1 MELQGKKIEFN
12 LEEFVPLLLS
22 NKQEG
27 FRLIGERFLNAVME
41 KEFEAFIGA
50 GKHERSENRIDY
62 RNGHKERQLKTT
74 LGELNLLRP
83 YARSGRFETKLFENY
98 TRIDKALA
106 SIIVE
111 GYLKGISTR
120 KVESV
125 LGELDIDLSHSTVSN
140 LSLELDELI
149 TEFKTSPL
157 REYYPY
163 LYVDALYLK
172 VFNGSRF
179 VSQAVM
185 IAIGVNEEGYREILD
200 IDIMYEESYP
210 TYLGF
215 FDALKERGLSKVDLI
230 ISDGHKGIKKAAGES
245 FSGSSWQL
253 CSVHFKRNLMKIV
266 PKKSLNEVV
275 EYLNDILK
283 SKTTDEAHSLT
294 HGMIAIYEDRFPKLA
309 KYLSDNLGDMMT
321 FLSFPKKHHRKIHS
335 TNLVERFNREIKRRT
350 KVVGAFP
357 SEGSALR
364 LLIPLAVDTNAKWM
378 DRKYVSWENLEHDYE
393 VDEEFTE
400 KGLFK
405 ILCQSGKIT
414 NTQGET
420 HEDRSRC

>member
-1 MELQGKKIEFN
+1 MELTGKKIEFD

-27 FRLIGERFLNAVME
+27 FRLIGERFLNTVME

-50 GKHERSENRIDY
+50 GKHERSKERVDY

-98 TRIDKALA
+98 SRIDKALA

-120 KVESV
+120 KVEGV
-125 LGELDIDLSHSTVSN
+125 LSELDIELSHTTVSN
-140 LSLELDELI
+140 LSYELDELI
-149 TEFKTSPL
+149 TEFRTSPL
-157 REYYPY
+157 KKYYPY

-185 IAIGVNEEGYREILD
+185 IAIGVNEDGYREVLD
-200 IDIMYEESYP
+200 IDIMDEESYGS
-210 TYLGF
+210 YLGF
-215 FDALKERGLSKVDLI
+215 FETLKERGISKVDLI
-230 ISDGHKGIKKAAGES
+230 ISDGHRGIKRAASES
-245 FSGSSWQL
+245 FNGSSWQL

-266 PKKSLNEVV
+266 PKKSLNEVLN
-275 EYLNDILK
+275 YLNDVLK
-283 SKTTDEAHSLT
+283 AKSIDEAHSLG
-294 HGMIAIYEDRFPKLA
+294 HGMIATYEEKFPRLA
-309 KYLSDNLGDMMT
+309 KYLTDNLGDMMT
-321 FLSFPKKHHRKIHS
+321 FLAFPKRHHRKIHS
-335 TNLVERFNREIKRRT
+335 TNLVERFNKEVKRRT

-357 SEGSALR
+357 SIGSVLR
-364 LLIPLAVDTNAKWM
+364 LLVPLAIDTNAKWM
-378 DRKYVSWENLEHDYE
+378 DRKYVSWEDLEHDYE

-400 KGLFK
+400 NF
-405 ILCQSGKIT
+405 
-414 NTQGET
+414 
-420 HEDRSRC
+420 

>member
-1 MELQGKKIEFN
+1 MELQGKKIEFD

-27 FRLIGERFLNAVME
+27 FRLIAERFLNAVME

-50 GKHERSENRIDY
+50 GRHERSEERIDY

-106 SIIVE
+106 GIIVE
-111 GYLKGISTR
+111 GYLKGVSTR

-125 LGELDIDLSHSTVSN
+125 LGELDIDLSHATVSN
-140 LSLELDELI
+140 LSHELDELI
-149 TEFKTSPL
+149 TEFRTSPL
-157 REYYPY
+157 RGYYPY

-185 IAIGVNEEGYREILD
+185 IAIGVNEDGYREILD
-200 IDIMYEESYP
+200 IDIMHGESYA

-215 FDALKERGLSKVDLI
+215 FDALKERGISKVDLV
-230 ISDGHKGIKKAAGES
+230 ISDGHKGIKRAARES
-245 FSGSSWQL
+245 FVGSSWQL
-253 CSVHFKRNLMKIV
+253 CSIHFKRNLMKIV
-266 PKKSLNEVV
+266 PKKSLHEVLD
-275 EYLNDILK
+275 YLDHILK
-283 SKTTDEAHSLT
+283 AKSTDEAHSLG
-294 HGMIAIYEDRFPKLA
+294 HGMIATYEEKFPKLA
-309 KYLSDNLGDMMT
+309 KYLIDNLGDVMT
-321 FLSFPKKHHRKIHS
+321 FISFPTRHHRKIHS
-335 TNLVERFNREIKRRT
+335 TNLVERFNKEIKRRT

-357 SEGSALR
+357 SEGSVLR
-364 LLIPLAVDTNAKWM
+364 LLVPLAVDTNAKWM
-378 DRKYVSWENLEHDYE
+378 DRKYVSWENLTHACE
-393 VDEEFTE
+393 VEEEFTE
-400 KGLFK
+400 NF
-405 ILCQSGKIT
+405 
-414 NTQGET
+414 
-420 HEDRSRC
+420 

>member
-1 MELQGKKIEFN
+1 MELTGKKIEFD

-27 FRLIGERFLNAVME
+27 FRLIGERFLNTVME

-50 GKHERSENRIDY
+50 GKHERSKERVDY

-98 TRIDKALA
+98 SRIDKALA

-120 KVESV
+120 KVEGV
-125 LGELDIDLSHSTVSN
+125 LSELDIELSHTTVSN
-140 LSLELDELI
+140 LSYELDELI
-149 TEFKTSPL
+149 TEFRTSPL
-157 REYYPY
+157 KKYYPY

-185 IAIGVNEEGYREILD
+185 IAIGVNEDGYREVLD
-200 IDIMYEESYP
+200 IDIMDEESYGS
-210 TYLGF
+210 YLGF
-215 FDALKERGLSKVDLI
+215 FETLKERGISKVDLI
-230 ISDGHKGIKKAAGES
+230 ISDGHRGIKRAASES
-245 FSGSSWQL
+245 FNGSSWQL

-266 PKKSLNEVV
+266 PKKSLNEVLN
-275 EYLNDILK
+275 YLNDVLK
-283 SKTTDEAHSLT
+283 AKSIDEAHSLG
-294 HGMIAIYEDRFPKLA
+294 HGMIATYEEKFPRLA
-309 KYLSDNLGDMMT
+309 KYLTDNLGDMMT
-321 FLSFPKKHHRKIHS
+321 FLAFPKRHHRKIHS
-335 TNLVERFNREIKRRT
+335 TNLMERFNKELKRRT

-357 SEGSALR
+357 SIGSVLR
-364 LLIPLAVDTNAKWM
+364 LLVPLAIDTNAKWM
-378 DRKYVSWENLEHDYE
+378 DRKYVSWEDLEHDYE

-400 KGLFK
+400 NF
-405 ILCQSGKIT
+405 
-414 NTQGET
+414 
-420 HEDRSRC
+420 

>member
-1 MELQGKKIEFN
+1 MELQGKKIAFD

-27 FRLIGERFLNAVME
+27 FRVIGERFLNAVME

-50 GKHERSENRIDY
+50 SKHERSEDRIDY
-62 RNGHKERQLKTT
+62 RNGYKERQLKTT

-98 TRIDKALA
+98 SRIDKALS

-120 KVESV
+120 KVEGV
-125 LGELDIDLSHSTVSN
+125 LGALDIELSHTTVSN
-140 LSLELDELI
+140 LSHELDELI
-149 TEFKTSPL
+149 TEFRTSSL

-185 IAIGVNEEGYREILD
+185 IAVGVNEDGYREVLD
-200 IDIMYEESYP
+200 IDIIHEESYVS
-210 TYLGF
+210 YLGF
-215 FDALKERGLSKVDLI
+215 FETLKERGISKVDLI
-230 ISDGHKGIKKAAGES
+230 ISDGHKGIKRAASES
-245 FSGSSWQL
+245 FVGSSWQL

-266 PKKSLNEVV
+266 PKKSFNEVL
-275 EYLNDILK
+275 EYLNNVLTAK
-283 SKTTDEAHSLT
+283 SMDEAHSLG
-294 HGMIAIYEDRFPKLA
+294 HGMMATYEDRFPKLT
-309 KYLSDNLGDMMT
+309 KYLTDNLGDMMT
-321 FLSFPKKHHRKIHS
+321 FLAFPKRHHRKIHS
-335 TNLVERFNREIKRRT
+335 TNLVERFNKEVKRRT

-357 SEGSALR
+357 SEGSVLR
-364 LLIPLAVDTNAKWM
+364 LLVPLAVDTNAKWM
-378 DRKYVSWENLEHDYE
+378 DRKYISWENLEHDLT
-393 VDEEFTE
+393 VEEKSTE
-400 KGLFK
+400 N
-405 ILCQSGKIT
+405 S
-414 NTQGET
+414 
-420 HEDRSRC
+420 

>member
-1 MELQGKKIEFN
+1 MELTGKKIEFD
-12 LEEFVPLLLS
+12 LEEFIPLLLS

-50 GKHERSENRIDY
+50 GKHERSKERVDY

-98 TRIDKALA
+98 SRIDKALA

-120 KVESV
+120 KVEGV
-125 LGELDIDLSHSTVSN
+125 LTELDIELSHTTVSN
-140 LSLELDELI
+140 LSYELDELI
-149 TEFKTSPL
+149 TEFRTSPL
-157 REYYPY
+157 KKYYPY

-179 VSQAVM
+179 VSQAIM
-185 IAIGVNEEGYREILD
+185 IAIGVNEEGYREVLD
-200 IDIMYEESYP
+200 IDIMDEESYGS
-210 TYLGF
+210 YLGF
-215 FDALKERGLSKVDLI
+215 FETLKERGISKVDLI
-230 ISDGHKGIKKAAGES
+230 ISDGHKGIKRAASES
-245 FSGSSWQL
+245 FNGSSWQL

-266 PKKSLNEVV
+266 PKKSLNEVLD
-275 EYLNDILK
+275 YLGDVLK
-283 SKTTDEAHSLT
+283 AKSIDEAHSLG
-294 HGMIAIYEDRFPKLA
+294 HGMIATYEEKFPRLA
-309 KYLSDNLGDMMT
+309 KYLNDNLGDMVT
-321 FLSFPKKHHRKIHS
+321 FLAFPKHHHRKIHS
-335 TNLVERFNREIKRRT
+335 TNLVERFNKEVKRRT

-357 SEGSALR
+357 SVGSVLR
-364 LLIPLAVDTNAKWM
+364 LLVPLAIDTNAKWM
-378 DRKYVSWENLEHDYE
+378 DRKYVSWEDLEHDNE

-400 KGLFK
+400 NF
-405 ILCQSGKIT
+405 
-414 NTQGET
+414 
-420 HEDRSRC
+420 